1 MVQTFAVQGV
11 DSSKM
16 CRRIAGH
23 DLLTPRERVVLA
35 QIVKGASSKE
45 AAQTLNI
52 RPRIIKFH
60 RANVLQELAAKN
72 TAEVMR
78 IVLGE

>member
-1 MVQTFAVQGV
+1 
-11 DSSKM
+11 M

-45 AAQTLNI
+45 AAQTLYI
-52 RPRIIKFH
+52 RPRTIKFH

>member
-1 MVQTFAVQGV
+1 VVQTFAVQAV

-23 DLLTPRERVVLA
+23 DLLTPCERVVLA
-35 QIVKGASSKE
+35 QMINGASSKE
-45 AAQTLNI
+45 AALALDI
-52 RPRIIKFH
+52 SPRTVEFH
-60 RANVLQELAAKN
+60 RANVLQKLAVKN

-78 IVLGE
+78 IVLCE

>member
-1 MVQTFAVQGV
+1 VVQTFAVQAV

-16 CRRIAGH
+16 CRWIAGH

-52 RPRIIKFH
+52 RPRTIKFH